1 MDYTGIHEIVFAIE
15 EKIATTLTPKR
26 FAHCKSTAQT
36 ASKLAQRFDGNVEMC
51 YLAGLAHD
59 MCREL
64 SFEEQ
69 QNIVHQNSKCLSFI
83 SQRDSYKA
91 IFADEYFTKKM
102 LHGPA
107 AACMLYSSYNIFQF
121 DILEA
126 VALHSIADETMSQC
140 AKIVFISDK
149 LEPLREQ
156 RHDAQKN
163 LNTLPLNDL
172 FIYTIACV
180 KSWFSESGK
189 PILPYTSVIYSRIL
203 NK

>member
-1 MDYTGIHEIVFAIE
+1 
-15 EKIATTLTPKR
+15 
-26 FAHCKSTAQT
+26 
-36 ASKLAQRFDGNVEMC
+36 
-51 YLAGLAHD
+51 

-69 QNIVHQNSKCLSFI
+69 QNIVHQNPKCLSFI

-91 IFADEYFTKKM
+91 IFTDEHFTKKM

-107 AACMLYSSYNIFQF
+107 TACMLYSSYNISQF

-140 AKIVFISDK
+140 AKIIFISDK

-180 KSWFSESGK
+180 KSWFSESGM
-189 PILPYTSVIYSRIL
+189 PILPYTSDIYSRIL

>member
-1 MDYTGIHEIVFAIE
+1 M
-15 EKIATTLTPKR
+15 
-26 FAHCKSTAQT
+26 
-36 ASKLAQRFDGNVEMC
+36 LAQRFDGNVEMC

-69 QNIVHQNSKCLSFI
+69 QNIVQQNSNCLTFI

-91 IFADEYFTKKM
+91 IFADDHFTRKM

-107 AACMLYSSYNIFQF
+107 AACVLFRTYNIFQF
-121 DILEA
+121 DLLEA
-126 VALHSIADETMSQC
+126 VALHSVADETMSQC

-156 RHDAQKN
+156 KPDAQKN
-163 LNTLPLNDL
+163 LNTLLLNDL
-172 FIYTIACV
+172 FTYTIGCV
-180 KSWFSESGK
+180 NSWFSESGK
-189 PILPYTSVIYSRIL
+189 PILPYTSKIYSRIL